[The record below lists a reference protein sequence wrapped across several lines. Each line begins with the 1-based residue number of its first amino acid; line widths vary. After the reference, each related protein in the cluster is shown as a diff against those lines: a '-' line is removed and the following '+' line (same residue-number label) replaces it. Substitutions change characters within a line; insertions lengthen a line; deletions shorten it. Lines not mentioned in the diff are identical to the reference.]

1 MDFTKLFDTGC
12 NIQQISVY
20 SIKYSRFYIKE
31 RFFKTEKSS
40 SKTTFNNLFLFVTI
54 SASTFLTL
62 VRRYLVSFP
71 FFTTW
76 HNK

>member
-1 MDFTKLFDTGC
+1 LFL
-12 NIQQISVY
+12 NRKKVVSQLL
-20 SIKYSRFYIKE
+20 
-31 RFFKTEKSS
+31 FFS
-40 SKTTFNNLFLFVTI
+40 LFLFVTI

-62 VRRYLVSFP
+62 VRRYLVSFS